1 MDTRKL
7 GRATATAV
15 AIAMALGFSAPI
27 TAEVPAH
34 ADHSAEIGKL
44 RLDDGRKWEPDRPLR
59 EGMSR
64 LRMAVEPQLAAAST
78 GELVAAQ
85 YGGLADRIEEGVGY
99 IVANC
104 KLDPEPDEVLH
115 VILGEVIAGTEA
127 MRGKSGGHLPQ
138 EGLEQVA
145 RALNAYASHF
155 DDADF
160 KPIQLTH

>member
-7 GRATATAV
+7 RRATATAA
-15 AIAMALGFSAPI
+15 AIAMALGFTTPI
-27 TAEVPAH
+27 AAETPAH
-34 ADHSAEIGKL
+34 AEHATEIGKL
-44 RLDDGRKWEPDRPLR
+44 RLDNGRKWEPDRPLR

-64 LRMAVEPQLAAAST
+64 LRMAVEPQLAPAST
-78 GELVAAQ
+78 GELVPAQ
-85 YGGLADRIEEGVGY
+85 YGGIADRIEEGVGY

-127 MRGKSGGHLPQ
+127 MRGKSAAHPPH

-160 KPIQLTH
+160 KPIQFTH